1 MKSANVTIAH
11 DPYRALRFRDF
22 RLLFISTF
30 VATLGEQM
38 LAISIG
44 WELYDRTGSALALG
58 GVGLAQI
65 FPVMLLTLPAG
76 YVADRFNRKRI
87 LLFTQLMLAICSLG
101 LMVLSTLHSS
111 FMLSYVCLFVMGC
124 AMAFVS
130 PASSALMAQT
140 VPEQIFENA
149 ATWSSSSWQLA
160 EVVGPALAGFLIA
173 IFHGAALIYGL
184 NAICALIFLSLLLF
198 LRVKQQEIEVR
209 EQKTWS
215 ALGEGVAFLRQAQ
228 VLLAAI
234 TLDLFA
240 VLLGG
245 AITLLPI
252 FAKDVLHT
260 GPIGLGWLRVAPS
273 LGAISVAAVLAHRP
287 PFKRAG
293 PTLLIAVAGFGLAT
307 IVFGLSHSLWLSL
320 LALLLLGGFDTVSVV
335 IRSTLLLTR
344 TPERMRGR
352 ISAINSLF
360 ISASGQLG
368 GFESGVIAQLF
379 GPIVSVVSG
388 GIGTILVV
396 LLVCL
401 LWPEIRHLRSL
412 ESSSPSDR

>member
-1 MKSANVTIAH
+1 MHSTSSTISH

-22 RLLFISTF
+22 RLLFLGTF

-38 LAISIG
+38 LAIAIG

-58 GVGLAQI
+58 VVGLVQI
-65 FPVMLLTLPAG
+65 CPVMLLTLPAG
-76 YVADRFNRKRI
+76 YVADRFNRKQI
-87 LLFTQLMLAICSLG
+87 LLIVQLVLALCSLG
-101 LMVLSTLHSS
+101 LMAISAMHTTLI
-111 FMLSYVCLFVMGC
+111 LSYGCLFIIGS
-124 AMAFVS
+124 ATAFVG

-140 VPEQIFENA
+140 VPEQLFENA

-173 IFHGAALIYGL
+173 IFHGAALVYGL
-184 NAICALIFLSLLLF
+184 NAACALIFLLLLLL
-198 LRVKQQEIEVR
+198 LRVRQQKSEVQ
-209 EQKTWS
+209 EQKTWRS
-215 ALGEGVAFLRQAQ
+215 LGEGIAFLGRERI
-228 VLLAAI
+228 LLAAI

-260 GPIGLGWLRVAPS
+260 GPLGLGWLRVAPS
-273 LGAISVAAVLAHRP
+273 IGAISVAAFLAHRP
-287 PFKRAG
+287 PLKRAG
-293 PTLLIAVAGFGLAT
+293 PALLVAVAGFGLAT
-307 IVFGLSHSLWLSL
+307 IVFGLSHTLWLSL
-320 LALLLLGGFDTVSVV
+320 LMLLLLGGFDTVSVV

-352 ISAINSLF
+352 ISAVNSLF

-368 GFESGVIAQLF
+368 GFESGLVAQLF
-379 GPIVSVVSG
+379 GPMISVVSG
-388 GIGTILVV
+388 GVGTIFVV
-396 LLVCL
+396 LFVCL
-401 LWPEIRHLRSL
+401 LWPEMRRLKSL
-412 ESSSPSDR
+412 EQARE

>member
-1 MKSANVTIAH
+1 MNSVNAAISH

-22 RLLFISTF
+22 RLLFIGTF

-38 LAISIG
+38 LAIAIG

-76 YVADRFNRKRI
+76 YVADRFSRKQI
-87 LLFTQLMLAICSLG
+87 LLFAQLMLAVCSLG
-101 LMVLSTLHSS
+101 LMALSVMHSA
-111 FMLSYVCLFVMGC
+111 LILNYVCLFVMGC
-124 AMAFVS
+124 AAAFAG

-140 VPEQIFENA
+140 VPENIFENA

-173 IFHGAALIYGL
+173 IFHGAALVYGL
-184 NAICALIFLSLLLF
+184 NAACALIFLLLLLF
-198 LRVKQQEIEVR
+198 MQIRQQKSEMQ
-209 EQKTWS
+209 EQKTWR
-215 ALGEGVAFLRQAQ
+215 ALGEGITFLRQAQ

-273 LGAISVAAVLAHRP
+273 LGAICVAAFLAHRP

-293 PTLLIAVAGFGLAT
+293 PTLLVAVAGFGLAT

-320 LALLLLGGFDTVSVV
+320 LALLLLGGFDTISVV

-368 GFESGVIAQLF
+368 GFESGLVAQLF
-379 GPIVSVVSG
+379 GPMISVVSG

-401 LWPEIRHLRSL
+401 LWPEMHHLKSL
-412 ESSSPSDR
+412 EQDRSGGS